1 MGEEVGLREVYSIV
15 HRCGIWL
22 SYNPSPSGWRALLH
36 TPCPWWCCDVEVL
49 DGVGMNGAV
58 GGQGP
63 LAVGRGIGCE
73 GREREGRL
81 WDVCVCVCDV
91 CCVYVMCVVCVFP
104 HACSSTEMERRSGGR
119 RYRKAWWEISPNSP
133 PKSPTWSIALLI
145 PL

>member
-73 GREREGRL
+73 GRE
-81 WDVCVCVCDV
+81 
-91 CCVYVMCVVCVFP
+91 
-104 HACSSTEMERRSGGR
+104 
-119 RYRKAWWEISPNSP
+119 
-133 PKSPTWSIALLI
+133 
-145 PL
+145 